1 MNYYQHHIGDFNNAT
16 RHLSLVERAI
26 YRDLLDMYY
35 DTEKPIDASNLERLA
50 RRLQCTTEDQTAA
63 LKYVLEEFFTLQD
76 GAYIN
81 NRCEREIAEFHGK
94 RKQAS
99 EAGKASA
106 KKRAE
111 KKRQD
116 PNGGSSNAKQSN
128 GDSSTDVED
137 QSNENSTTV
146 EAALNENLTD
156 EQPTINHKPLTINQE
171 PVTNN
176 YSGSS
181 NTREQDFPLPPIQFS
196 QYQPEDHKRYS
207 VLECVNIY
215 PIHYDFIELGK
226 QRNPDLPEQDLL
238 SMFTNF
244 GDFFS
249 AKADSK
255 NTPSLWL
262 VKWFTWIQNN
272 KDEVRRQREAKS
284 QPQKPKSFSG
294 AASRTQNEVSD
305 WMSEIGSNDQPAM
318 RDVHEVEGVKY
329 A

>member
-137 QSNENSTTV
+137 QSNENSTAV

-207 VLECVNIY
+207 VLECVNVY

-226 QRNPDLPEQDLL
+226 QRNPDLPEQDLI

>member
-111 KKRQD
+111 KKQQD

-207 VLECVNIY
+207 VLECVNVY

-226 QRNPDLPEQDLL
+226 QRNPELPEQDLI

>member
-50 RRLQCTTEDQTAA
+50 RRLQCATEDQTAA

-111 KKRQD
+111 KKQQD

-207 VLECVNIY
+207 VLECVNVY

-226 QRNPDLPEQDLL
+226 QRNPELPEQDLI

-284 QPQKPKSFSG
+284 QHQKPKSFSG

>member
-111 KKRQD
+111 KKQQD

-137 QSNENSTTV
+137 QSNENSTAV

-181 NTREQDFPLPPIQFS
+181 NTRERDFPLPPIQFS

-207 VLECVNIY
+207 VLECVNVY

-226 QRNPDLPEQDLL
+226 QRNPELPEQDLI
-238 SMFTNF
+238 SMFPNC

-249 AKADSK
+249 AKTDSK

-262 VKWFTWIQNN
+262 VKWLTWIQNN